1 MSVRYLVDT
10 DWVVDYLHGAAV
22 ITDRVG
28 DLIRRRVLALSIV
41 SLAELYEGVLF
52 STQPSR
58 SQLAL
63 RRFVRGVR
71 VLPIDEE
78 TAKRFGEERGRLRK
92 MRRHIG
98 DLDLLIAATA
108 LRHHLTLL
116 TNNRRHFERIHGL
129 KIESAKQPG

>member
-1 MSVRYLVDT
+1 MSMRYLVDT
-10 DWVVDYLHGAAV
+10 DWVVDYLNDAPV
-22 ITDRVG
+22 VTDRVR

-41 SLAELYEGVLF
+41 SLAELYEGVFF

-71 VLPIDEE
+71 VLPIDEQ
-78 TAKRFGEERGRLRK
+78 TAKRFGQERGRLRK
-92 MRRHIG
+92 MRRLVG
-98 DLDLLIAATA
+98 DLDLLIAASA
-108 LRHHLTLL
+108 LRHNLTLL
-116 TNNRRHFERIHGL
+116 TNNRRHFERVHGL